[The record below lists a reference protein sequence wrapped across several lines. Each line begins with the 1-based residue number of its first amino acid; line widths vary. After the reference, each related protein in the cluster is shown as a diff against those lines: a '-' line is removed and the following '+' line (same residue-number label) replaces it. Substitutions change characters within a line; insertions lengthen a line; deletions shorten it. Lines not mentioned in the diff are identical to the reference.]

1 MTYLVVS
8 AGGGGGKD
16 GLGVGSIKDGKQVQD
31 VGVSGS
37 FLSDIKPQVSIVS
50 IAAYLK
56 LVIASL
62 FYNFVILSTFRR
74 TVRTG

>member
-1 MTYLVVS
+1 MNRLEMIVTYLVVS

-37 FLSDIKPQVSIVS
+37 FLSDIKPQVSTLR
-50 IAAYLK
+50 AFGC
-56 LVIASL
+56 ASK
-62 FYNFVILSTFRR
+62 RK
-74 TVRTG
+74 

>member
-1 MTYLVVS
+1 MTEKIAIVTWSSGSS

-37 FLSDIKPQVSIVS
+37 FLSDIKPQVSIS
-50 IAAYLK
+50 RATLNK
-56 LVIASL
+56 
-62 FYNFVILSTFRR
+62 RR
-74 TVRTG
+74 KSFN

>member
-1 MTYLVVS
+1 MNSLERLVTYLVIS

-37 FLSDIKPQVSIVS
+37 FLSDIKPQVSTLRAFECASMRKYFIFVF
-50 IAAYLK
+50 IY
-56 LVIASL
+56 LVI
-62 FYNFVILSTFRR
+62 FV
-74 TVRTG
+74 